1 MDGKSESLI
10 GKDATRQT
18 DIYNQLRAWQDPLT
32 HNYAKHADPGN
43 DADIADHADHT
54 TCADPADHVDQ
65 AVGRTFTIRLRLTGA
80 PDPTGRCHLQGPF
93 ALLTRHSWKS
103 LSSLL
108 KIQKR
113 LYMYIFSCKSWG
125 TGWVLCCFGKCWICD
140 LKRTNYLNRCA
151 IFWVDNALF
160 IDLMEPYATCLWM

>member
-1 MDGKSESLI
+1 MRPKYKASENNVAPTMVMIMCDRDVHNHQNNMSMLLLSLFKLI
-10 GKDATRQT
+10 SGWEKWKPDWQNATRQT

-80 PDPTGRCHLQGPF
+80 PDPTGRCHLQGPCT
-93 ALLTRHSWKS
+93 LLTRHSWKKS
-103 LSSLL
+103 
-108 KIQKR
+108 IQ
-113 LYMYIFSCKSWG
+113 S
-125 TGWVLCCFGKCWICD
+125 
-140 LKRTNYLNRCA
+140 
-151 IFWVDNALF
+151 
-160 IDLMEPYATCLWM
+160 P